1 MFKRAYRENMLY
13 KVRRYGEMQERA
25 EFLAAQEEQ
34 VIRVKRPRLKA
45 AAGLDP
51 DDRADNWSIFD
62 SISASYREA
71 RDRASQFEA
80 IKERAQERVRGG
92 MAFDHV
98 LERDD
103 PAHGYRDEL
112 VAALECLSNFAAQA
126 HIVERVVDMVAS
138 FLKNPRLFQR
148 RMMNLIFMGGAGTG
162 KSMISAA
169 IGEVFARAGMFVGD
183 KLVDAGR
190 AELVGQYEGQT
201 VARTRNFLV
210 SNLDAGVAIF
220 IDEAYAITPW
230 HNAKPEGYGSEATT
244 AMVEFMTRYQGLYCI
259 ILAGYEREMT
269 RYFLPTNEGL
279 GRRFPYKFVLRDMS
293 AAQLVHVFKRKL
305 QEMQGLPV
313 PHDGDPAPLESESY
327 FSPEAYGYL
336 ERVVHHARQGR
347 VQYVVEDDPATN
359 RRYENVRHFHPRWPL
374 LYDVFQTQAGAM
386 ELLAY
391 DALTVLMTTVTFED
405 AARRRAP
412 RASAVPGAG
421 GGVFRRQ
428 GVRAMRAVVVHRIQ
442 AVALSE
448 TERCLEELADVERL
462 ALPGG

>member
-210 SNLDAGVAIF
+210 SNLDAGVIF

-412 RASAVPGAG
+412 RVGVPGAG

-428 GVRAMRAVVVHRIQ
+428 GVCAMRAVVVHRIQ

-448 TERCLEELADVERL
+448 TERLEEPPTSSASP
-462 ALPGG
+462 PGG